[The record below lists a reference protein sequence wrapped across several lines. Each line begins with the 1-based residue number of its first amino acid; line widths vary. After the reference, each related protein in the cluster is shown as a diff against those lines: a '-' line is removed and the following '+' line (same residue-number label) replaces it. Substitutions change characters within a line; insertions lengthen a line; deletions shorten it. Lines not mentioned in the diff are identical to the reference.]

1 MENVSDSNIQ
11 KIVDEFESIVR
22 EKYPYAADIL
32 LQLWNELQEGITDE
46 ELDYLAVNIKE
57 NWNLYWNALWQL
69 AIKVVWDSPII
80 EQEVETE

>member
-69 AIKVVWDSPII
+69 AIKVVQREPTI
-80 EQEVETE
+80 E

>member
-22 EKYPYAADIL
+22 EKYPDAADIL
-32 LQLWNELQEGITDE
+32 LKLWNELQEGITDE

-80 EQEVETE
+80 EQEVEIE

>member
-69 AIKVVWDSPII
+69 AIKVVQGEPTI
-80 EQEVETE
+80 E